1 MIDTVFYPEPLVI
14 QPNWPPVGTQSGVSV
29 IGTSLFGRILD
40 ERNPSREIRF
50 SQHAQER
57 LRSRGIILSRSDLKN
72 LAGAMESVAKK
83 GGKESLIM
91 QGDTAFV
98 VSVANRTVI
107 TAMDR
112 KSMIGSV
119 ITNIDSAA
127 VI

>member
-1 MIDTVFYPEPLVI
+1 MIDKVFFLEPLVI
-14 QPNWPPVGTQSGVSV
+14 HPARKPVGTRSEVPAA
-29 IGTSLFGRILD
+29 GTSPFARILD
-40 ERNPSREIRF
+40 EKLPVQGIRF

-57 LRSRGIILSRSDLKN
+57 LRARGITLSESDLKS
-72 LAGAMESVAKK
+72 LAGAMENVAKK

-98 VSVANRTVI
+98 VSVINRTVI

-112 KSMIGSV
+112 NSMTGSV

>member
-1 MIDTVFYPEPLVI
+1 MIDQVFFPEPLVI
-14 QPNWPPVGTQSGVSV
+14 PPSTKSARTRTDVSV
-29 IGTSLFGRILD
+29 GKASPFAKILD
-40 ERNPSREIRF
+40 DKLQGQGIKF

-57 LRSRGIILSRSDLKN
+57 LRARGITLSESDLKN
-72 LAGAMESVAKK
+72 LAGAMDNVAKK

-98 VSVANRTVI
+98 VSIANRTVI

-112 KSMIGSV
+112 KSMAGSV

>member
-1 MIDTVFYPEPLVI
+1 MIDKVFFPDPLVI
-14 QPNWPPVGTQSGVSV
+14 QPSRKPVESKSAVSGVASP
-29 IGTSLFGRILD
+29 FAKILD
-40 ERNPSREIRF
+40 TKLPAEGIKF

-57 LRSRGIILSRSDLKN
+57 LRTRGITLSESDLKS

-83 GGKESLIM
+83 GGRESLIM

-112 KSMIGSV
+112 KSMVGSV
-119 ITNIDSAA
+119 ITNIDSVA

>member
-1 MIDTVFYPEPLVI
+1 VIDSAFFPEPLAI
-14 QPNWPPVGTQSGVSV
+14 QPNWQPLGIANGVSV
-29 IGTSLFGRILD
+29 VGTTPFARILD
-40 ERNPSREIRF
+40 GKNLAQGVKF

-57 LRSRGIILSRSDLKN
+57 LRSRGINLSEADLKS
-72 LAGAMESVAKK
+72 LAGAINSVAQK

-112 KSMIGSV
+112 KCMVGSV

>member
-1 MIDTVFYPEPLVI
+1 MIDKLFFPEPLVI
-14 QPNWPPVGTQSGVSV
+14 PPTWRPAGTKSDVSVGTASP
-29 IGTSLFGRILD
+29 FARILD
-40 ERNPSREIRF
+40 DKLPGQGIKF

-57 LRSRGIILSRSDLKN
+57 LRSRGITLSESDLKS
-72 LAGAMESVAKK
+72 LAGAIDSVAKK

-112 KSMIGSV
+112 KSMVGSV

>member
-1 MIDTVFYPEPLVI
+1 MATR
-14 QPNWPPVGTQSGVSV
+14 NGVLLE
-29 IGTSLFGRILD
+29 GTSSFARILD
-40 ERNPSREIRF
+40 EKFSPRTIKF
-50 SQHAQER
+50 SQHAMER
-57 LRSRGIILSRSDLKN
+57 LRARGITLSESDIRS

-98 VSVANRTVI
+98 VNVANRTVI

-112 KSMIGSV
+112 KSMIGSI